1 MKKMIIEIEGG
12 VVSGV
17 YTSLPEDIEILIKDS
32 DDKHD
37 DDRVQDYYM
46 LQQLIDRGCIE
57 DTLYQEM
64 NPEEEPSISAM
75 LNPNVFLIIKDANTA
90 KTEEGKHM
98 QQLNAAFIDG
108 YLTAQAEITRFIWKM
123 YRSKDKD
130 NQNKAHMLSAMLK
143 PLIQQQH
150 DHYFKLCEFV
160 NRSDF
165 FDQSEG
171 ESQI

>member
-1 MKKMIIEIEGG
+1 MKKMIIEIEDGI
-12 VVSGV
+12 VSGV

-37 DDRVQDYYM
+37 EDRVQDYYM

-64 NPEEEPSISAM
+64 NPEEEPSLPSK
-75 LNPNVFLIIKDANTA
+75 LNPNVFLLIKEANTA
-90 KTEEGKHM
+90 KTEDGKRM

-108 YLTAQAEITRFIWKM
+108 YLTAHAEITRFIWKM
-123 YRSKDKD
+123 HRSKDKEI
-130 NQNKAHMLSAMLK
+130 QNTVRVLSEILE
-143 PLIQQQH
+143 PLILKQN

-160 NRSDF
+160 NRSEF
-165 FDQSEG
+165 FDQAVG

>member
-1 MKKMIIEIEGG
+1 MKKMIIEIEDGI
-12 VVSGV
+12 VSGV

-32 DDKHD
+32 DDQHD

-46 LQQLIDRGCIE
+46 MQQLIDRGCIK

-64 NPEEEPSISAM
+64 NPEEEPCIPSM
-75 LNPNVFLIIKDANTA
+75 LNPNVFLIIKDANAA
-90 KTEEGKHM
+90 KTEEGKHI

-123 YRSKDKD
+123 HRSKDKD
-130 NQNKAHMLSAMLK
+130 MQNKVHMLSEILE
-143 PLIQQQH
+143 PLIQKQH

-160 NRSDF
+160 NRPDF
-165 FDQSEG
+165 FDQSESIRG
-171 ESQI
+171 V